1 MRSVKPNRSTNV
13 PTIYDVAVAAE
24 VSISTVS
31 LALNS
36 PGRVKPA
43 TLQRIMRS
51 IDDLGYTPKAEA
63 VIRARRGTGRIG
75 VIAPFTSSPNE
86 SGRRLNGILRAASAR
101 NHEVVVFD
109 QASAASSSLVSLP
122 VTRKVD
128 GLIIVS
134 VPFEDHVEQRLI
146 EHRTP
151 TVVVE
156 IAHDGFSGVLIDHFA
171 GGALVA
177 TFLTE
182 RGHRRLGYIGHRQ
195 DHDYPSQSRQKLAG
209 FASVLDVAPV
219 VRDVEHDFDHAVRA
233 ALELLSAPDRPTAI
247 LAHDDLLASGVLRA
261 AAIAGLDVPHDV
273 AVVGFND
280 IDLAE
285 PLGLTTVRQPF
296 EESGELAV
304 QLLDDQIAD
313 PSVGRRTIT
322 LSVPLIERSTT

>member
-1 MRSVKPNRSTNV
+1 MESVKPHLPKAV
-13 PTIYDVAVAAE
+13 PTIYDVAVGAG

-31 LALNS
+31 LALNA

-43 TLQRIMRS
+43 TLERIMRAV
-51 IDDLGYTPKAEA
+51 DELGYTPKAEA

-75 VIAPFTSSPNE
+75 VIAPFTSFPNE
-86 SGRRLNGILRAASAR
+86 SGRRLNGILRAAAAR
-101 NHEVVVFD
+101 HQEVVVFD

-134 VPFEDHVEQRLI
+134 VPFEDDVEQRLI

-151 TVVVE
+151 TVVIE

-171 GGALVA
+171 GGALVGS
-177 TFLTE
+177 FLSS

-209 FASVLDVAPV
+209 FASVLDQAPIA
-219 VRDVEHDFDHAVRA
+219 RDVDHDFDHAVSA
-233 ALELLSAPDRPTAI
+233 ALELFDLADRPTAI
-247 LAHDDLLASGVLRA
+247 LAHDDVLAAGVLRA
-261 AAIAGLDVPHDV
+261 AAIAGLRVPDDI

-280 IDLAE
+280 TDLAE

-304 QLLDDQIAD
+304 QMLDDQIAD
-313 PSVGRRTIT
+313 PTTGRRTVT